1 MTETFIRLRSLQG
14 LDDELRL
21 LTSKARDI
29 PERIKR
35 LSDEAEGAR
44 RELEETEQALTEHK
58 KDYKLADI
66 EIKAADEKIS
76 QYSVQL
82 YSAKTNEQYKAFL
95 KEIEAQKK
103 LKAGVEDRM
112 LALLEESEQLE
123 QKRRIA
129 ATDATQYSTDN
140 TRKIGALE
148 SEKSELDAAIA
159 ERETGRT
166 ELLESLDRTVRRLY
180 DRIHAK
186 KKGIAVA
193 RVAGARCNGCYNP
206 IPPQR
211 MIEIAREKRIYTCE
225 ACGRILVPDQK

>member
-1 MTETFIRLRSLQG
+1 MTGTFISLRSLQA
-14 LDDELRL
+14 LDDELRIL
-21 LTSKARDI
+21 SSKARDI

-35 LSDEAEGAR
+35 LRDEAERAR
-44 RELEETEQALTEHK
+44 RELDETEQTITEHK
-58 KDYKLADI
+58 KNYKLADV
-66 EIKAADEKIS
+66 EIKAADEKIA

-103 LKAGVEDRM
+103 LKAGIEDRM
-112 LALLEESEQLE
+112 LGLLEESEQLE
-123 QKRRIA
+123 QKRRVSE
-129 ATDATQYSTDN
+129 TNVSQNTTDN

-148 SEKSELDAAIA
+148 SEKAELDAAIA
-159 ERETGRT
+159 ERETRRA
-166 ELLESLDRTVRRLY
+166 ELLESLDRNVRRLY

-186 KKGIAVA
+186 KNGIAVA
-193 RVAGARCNGCYNP
+193 RVDGARCNGCYNP

-211 MIEIAREKRIYTCE
+211 MIEIARENRIYTCE